1 MAKKKK
7 KPSSFLRA
15 IAFLLI
21 WVVPLAYIA
30 YVAID
35 LTATTPVDTPSGSR
49 VVFSVWGLI
58 VFGALFI
65 VYVINLRNR
74 LKKIIEV
81 SEIQDRPVPAFWR
94 FIQLI
99 EYAVSFGLMIG
110 IVFVISA
117 LSSILYTFGIV
128 SLISGSIGYVF
139 LMIDSMIR
147 EKHYQEEKLLN
158 RGGR

>member
-1 MAKKKK
+1 MAKNKK

-21 WVVPLAYIA
+21 WIVPLAYIA

-58 VFGALFI
+58 VLGVLFI

-110 IVFVISA
+110 IVYVISA

>member
-1 MAKKKK
+1 
-7 KPSSFLRA
+7 
-15 IAFLLI
+15 
-21 WVVPLAYIA
+21 
-30 YVAID
+30 
-35 LTATTPVDTPSGSR
+35 
-49 VVFSVWGLI
+49 
-58 VFGALFI
+58 
-65 VYVINLRNR
+65 LRNR

-81 SEIQDRPVPAFWR
+81 TEIQDRPVPAFWR

>member
-7 KPSSFLRA
+7 QSGFLRA

-21 WVVPLAYIA
+21 WVVPLSYIA

-35 LTATTPVDTPSGSR
+35 ISATTPVDTPSGSR
-49 VVFSVWGLI
+49 VVFSIWGMI
-58 VFGALFI
+58 VLGILFI

-74 LKKIIEV
+74 LKKVIEV
-81 SEIQDRPVPAFWR
+81 TEIQDRPVPPFWR

-110 IVFVISA
+110 VVYVISA

-128 SLISGSIGYVF
+128 SLISGSVGYVL

-147 EKHYQEEKLLN
+147 EKRYQEEKLLN
-158 RGGR
+158 RGR

>member
-1 MAKKKK
+1 MANKKK

-58 VFGALFI
+58 VLGVLFI
-65 VYVINLRNR
+65 VYIINLRNR

-81 SEIQDRPVPAFWR
+81 TEIQDRPVPAFWR

-110 IVFVISA
+110 IVYVISA

>member
-1 MAKKKK
+1 MANKKK

-58 VFGALFI
+58 VLGVLFI

-94 FIQLI
+94 FVQLI

-110 IVFVISA
+110 IVYVISA

>member
-1 MAKKKK
+1 MANKKK

-21 WVVPLAYIA
+21 WIVPLAYIA

-35 LTATTPVDTPSGSR
+35 LTATTPVDTPSASR

-110 IVFVISA
+110 IVYVISA

>member
-1 MAKKKK
+1 MANKKK

-58 VFGALFI
+58 VLGVLFI
-65 VYVINLRNR
+65 VYIINLRNR

-81 SEIQDRPVPAFWR
+81 TEIQDRPVPAFWR

-128 SLISGSIGYVF
+128 SLISGSIGYVL

>member
-1 MAKKKK
+1 MANKKK

-58 VFGALFI
+58 VLGVLFI
-65 VYVINLRNR
+65 VYIINLRNR

-81 SEIQDRPVPAFWR
+81 TEIQDRPVPAFWR

>member
-1 MAKKKK
+1 MANKKK

-58 VFGALFI
+58 VLGVLFI

-110 IVFVISA
+110 IVYVISA

>member
-1 MAKKKK
+1 MANKKK

-58 VFGALFI
+58 VLGVLFI

-81 SEIQDRPVPAFWR
+81 TEIQDRPVPAFWR

-110 IVFVISA
+110 IVYVISA

>member
-1 MAKKKK
+1 MANKKK

-21 WVVPLAYIA
+21 WIVPLAYIA

-58 VFGALFI
+58 VLGVLFI

-110 IVFVISA
+110 IVYVISA